1 MVSIVFL
8 AAAAWH
14 PLRMKITATALFA
27 ALLLSATPASALSL
41 TATQVGDIYCAA
53 RLSGDMAPVLAILT
67 PELAAI
73 VAKKLPAGADAA
85 TAIPWQSQSDY
96 ANTCM
101 PVGASGTAE
110 QPEIVIAF
118 GYRDPAKAQYAD
130 RLVMRFVD
138 QRLRIDDIA
147 YATSGTLRQK
157 LEGK

>member
-1 MVSIVFL
+1 
-8 AAAAWH
+8 
-14 PLRMKITATALFA
+14 MKTPALVLLLTA
-27 ALLLSATPASALSL
+27 ALVTTPASALSL

-53 RLSGDMAPVLAILT
+53 RLSGDMAPVLAILS
-67 PELAAI
+67 PELAAL
-73 VAKKLPAGADAA
+73 VAEKLPAGADAA
-85 TAIPWQSQSDY
+85 TAVPWQSQADY

-130 RLVMRFVD
+130 RLVMRFID

-147 YATSGTLRQK
+147 YATSGTLREK
-157 LEGK
+157 LASP

>member
-1 MVSIVFL
+1 MKT
-8 AAAAWH
+8 AA
-14 PLRMKITATALFA
+14 L
-27 ALLLSATPASALSL
+27 ALLLTAALATTPAGALSL

-67 PELAAI
+67 PELAAL
-73 VAKKLPAGADAA
+73 VAKKLPDGADAA
-85 TAIPWQSQSDY
+85 TAIPWQGQSDY

-130 RLVMRFVD
+130 RLIMRFID
-138 QRLRIDDIA
+138 KRLRIDDIA
-147 YATSGTLRQK
+147 YAMSGTLRQK
-157 LEGK
+157 LAGE